1 MGVRPEEICSIFFA
15 LQRRTTANNGGH
27 GNACG
32 SGLTLR
38 FHLAKPSAVVRHSS
52 PPFNPFCC
60 CNSSQPRE
68 TRHHHAKKAQR
79 HRHPFLQAAR
89 PHLRAR
95 RRCLPR
101 FANPHHPE
109 GGQDVRLRLSRPSHR
124 QGQCFTIGR
133 YPDVPLA
140 RARELAN
147 DARKAVA
154 KGDTPI
160 KVEHAAAQKKIQ
172 PTPTWSRSMT
182 KPTL

>member
-1 MGVRPEEICSIFFA
+1 MRKKLNDIVIRSC
-15 LQRRTTANNGGH
+15 
-27 GNACG
+27 
-32 SGLTLR
+32 
-38 FHLAKPSAVVRHSS
+38 KP
-52 PPFNPFCC
+52 
-60 CNSSQPRE
+60 
-68 TRHHHAKKAQR
+68 
-79 HRHPFLQAAR
+79 
-89 PHLRAR
+89 RAR
-95 RRCLPR
+95 TYVLGDAALPR